1 MALKYK
7 QASLY
12 TILMVPH
19 VCCIQSIK
27 FLILSAV
34 SAFAAKVLQNKSLK
48 SQSFSEKKNQSFI
61 LTTVIYSHKYTGQLG
76 LGWAILL
83 PMAGLGRAGLG
94 WSRLGL
100 DGNSYRRLVSHS
112 LPRTGGPTWACFSH
126 GYCRGARQQVDTQ
139 YLLITKLRTSSTSI
153 GQSKSH
159 GQTQG

>member
-48 SQSFSEKKNQSFI
+48 SQSFSEKKINHLFSQQSSI
-61 LTTVIYSHKYTGQLG
+61 LINIQGSWGLAGQSCCPWLGWAG
-76 LGWAILL
+76 LGWAD
-83 PMAGLGRAGLG
+83 LG
-94 WSRLGL
+94 WVWMEIATDDLSPILYPGLVGQPGHVFLMATAEVQGSR
-100 DGNSYRRLVSHS
+100 
-112 LPRTGGPTWACFSH
+112 
-126 GYCRGARQQVDTQ
+126 
-139 YLLITKLRTSSTSI
+139 
-153 GQSKSH
+153 
-159 GQTQG
+159 

>member
-1 MALKYK
+1 MRLMALKYK

-12 TILMVPH
+12 TVLMDPH

-48 SQSFSEKKNQSFI
+48 YQSFSKKNQSLI

-76 LGWAILL
+76 
-83 PMAGLGRAGLG
+83 PG

-100 DGNSYRRLVSHS
+100 DGSSYRQLVSRS

-139 YLLITKLRTSSTSI
+139 CLLITKLRTSSTSI
-153 GQSKSH
+153 GQTKSQ

>member
-1 MALKYK
+1 
-7 QASLY
+7 
-12 TILMVPH
+12 MVPR

-48 SQSFSEKKNQSFI
+48 SPSFSKNKSINQSFI

-76 LGWAILL
+76 LGWAVFL
-83 PMAGLGRAGLG
+83 PMDGLGRAGLG

-100 DGNSYRRLVSHS
+100 DGSSYRRLVSCS
-112 LPRTGGPTWACFSH
+112 LPRTGGPTWTCFSH
-126 GYCRGARQQVDTQ
+126 GYCRGTRQQVDIQ

-153 GQSKSH
+153 GQSKSQ

>member
-12 TILMVPH
+12 TVLMVPH
-19 VCCIQSIK
+19 VCCNQSIK

-48 SQSFSEKKNQSFI
+48 SQSFSKKNQSLI

-83 PMAGLGRAGLG
+83 PMAGLGRAGPG

-100 DGNSYRRLVSHS
+100 DGSSYRQLVSRS
-112 LPRTGGPTWACFSH
+112 LPRTGGPTWACLSH
-126 GYCRGARQQVDTQ
+126 GYCRGAKQQVDTQ
-139 YLLITKLRTSSTSI
+139 CLLITKLRTSSTSI
-153 GQSKSH
+153 GQSKSQ